1 MDIRPPVS
9 ISPVATKDL
18 TPREQARQA
27 EAAAKLQ
34 TARDVIKVMAKSRTD
49 QRAQANAMARQK
61 VEMLKQRLK
70 MLQMSSVGNP
80 AGVARQVAQIAKEL
94 AAAVKSYVAAGGSAA
109 DVGIATPQNTEA
121 PSGDVAQKADA
132 AAQAAPPDAEKASDD
147 PSSDPKAAGDKTGEA
162 KNPYDKAIDALN
174 TQAAKSGKAAAE
186 KQEDADFLTGVK
198 ALKQKLKE
206 LLAHAKAGL
215 GQSNDTDEA
224 DTAMKALEKELANL
238 ENGAGAQALSAGGL
252 VSVVA

>member
-1 MDIRPPVS
+1 
-9 ISPVATKDL
+9 
-18 TPREQARQA
+18 
-27 EAAAKLQ
+27 
-34 TARDVIKVMAKSRTD
+34 MANSRTD

-109 DVGIATPQNTEA
+109 DVGTASSSNTDTP
-121 PSGDVAQKADA
+121 SADA
-132 AAQAAPPDAEKASDD
+132 AQTGDATAQAAPADAEKTSDD
-147 PSSDPKAAGDKTGEA
+147 SSNDSRAADDKTGET
-162 KNPYDKAIDALN
+162 KNPYDKAIDAMN
-174 TQAAKSGKAAAE
+174 AQAAKNGKAAAE

-198 ALKQKLKE
+198 AVKQKLKE
-206 LLAHAKAGL
+206 LLAHAKASL
-215 GQSNDTDEA
+215 GQSNDADEA

-238 ENGAGAQALSAGGL
+238 ENGTGAQAVAAGGL
-252 VSVVA
+252 LSVVA

>member
-1 MDIRPPVS
+1 MDIRLPTSVT
-9 ISPVATKDL
+9 PVATKDL

-34 TARDVIKVMAKSRTD
+34 TAKDVIKAMANSRTD

-70 MLQMSSVGNP
+70 LLQMSSVGNP

-109 DVGIATPQNTEA
+109 DVGTASSSNTDTPSSDAT
-121 PSGDVAQKADA
+121 QKGAA
-132 AAQAAPPDAEKASDD
+132 AAQAAPGDAETASDA
-147 PSSDPKAAGDKTGEA
+147 PSTDSKAGDDKTSET

-174 TQAAKSGKAAAE
+174 SQAAKSGKAAAE

-238 ENGAGAQALSAGGL
+238 ENGTGAQAVSAGGL